1 MSVKLMKVF
10 NLSKKKIIV
19 ISLGLLISVSVIS
32 TVLVIVLKNPKDTV
46 TFVEG
51 SLNKDTTWSGLIH
64 VSGSVFIPINITLTI
79 LPGTTIEFEHYRG
92 YKELATL
99 GLNIVGGTILAIGTP
114 DQQIWFTSDAD
125 DPINGD
131 WAGISCTLSNHSIF
145 RYVII
150 EYSNIGIEQI
160 KSSIE
165 ISHSI
170 IRWVNTEGLYA
181 EESSPL
187 IEYNLIYANAYHD
200 IALEQHN
207 YDVQVRYN
215 IFKGGHYSVH
225 AEATNVTIEGNYFVN
240 YTRSAITGGQ
250 FSNMSIISNKF
261 ENITETPLLY
271 DSTTI
276 IYALNNDFGNASVSI
291 PQLDFPDSKRSDLGY
306 VPGDPEDKYL
316 YVYPAIDET
325 REIIKQL
332 EDEKTIGAALTY
344 VNGSL
349 WRFNLALY
357 EKGTMQSFVEI
368 DPVTGNFTTYGNNDI
383 INPRGLAHDGNFFWV
398 NDFTL
403 RKIFKFTINSSD
415 VIEIIDSF
423 DVPFVSEGGLVSLAC
438 DGTFLYSLSRNGATM
453 FKINMTG
460 TLVSEITFHGSPIH
474 GALVWT
480 GTYFWAYSGIHL
492 TKWYSNW
499 TLAGRIYPAAWGTDA
514 LAWDGT
520 YLWSLTKTCEIW
532 DIGKIFQIEIINDQI
547 IE

>member
-1 MSVKLMKVF
+1 MGVKLMKVF
-10 NLSKKKIIV
+10 NLTKKKIVV
-19 ISLGLLISVSVIS
+19 ISLGILISLSVIS
-32 TVLVIVLKNPKDTV
+32 TVLVIVLKDPKDTV

-125 DPINGD
+125 NPINGD
-131 WAGISCTLSNHSIF
+131 WAGISCTHANDSIF

-150 EYSNIGIEQI
+150 EFSTIGIEQI

-207 YDVQVRYN
+207 YDVNIRNN
-215 IFKGGHYSVH
+215 IFNGGHFSIH
-225 AEATNVTIEGNYFVN
+225 AEATNVTIENNYFVG
-240 YTRSAITGGQ
+240 YSKSAITGGQ
-250 FSNMSIISNKF
+250 YSNISVVSNKF
-261 ENITETPLLY
+261 TNITETAILY
-271 DSTTI
+271 DPTTTVST
-276 IYALNNDFGNASVSI
+276 LNNDFGNASVPI

-306 VPGDPEDKYL
+306 TPGDPEDKYL
-316 YVYPAIDET
+316 YVYPEIDET
-325 REIIKQL
+325 RKIIKRL
-332 EDEKTIGAALTY
+332 ENEKTIGSALTY

-349 WRFNLALY
+349 WRFNLGIY
-357 EKGTMQSFVEI
+357 DKGSLQSLVEI
-368 DPVTGNFTTYGNNDI
+368 DPNTGNFTTYGNNVI
-383 INPRGLAHDGNFFWV
+383 INPRGLAHDGQYFWV

-403 RKIFKFTINSSD
+403 RKIFKFKVNSSD
-415 VIEIIDSF
+415 IIEILDSF
-423 DVPFVSEGGLVSLAC
+423 DVPFSSEGGLVSLAC
-438 DGTFLYSLSRNGATM
+438 DGTFLYSLSRNGASM
-453 FKINMTG
+453 YKIDLNG
-460 TLVSEITFHGSPIH
+460 TLISEIAFQGSPIH
-474 GALVWT
+474 GSIVWT
-480 GTYFWAYSGIHL
+480 GTHFWANSEPYL
-492 TKWYSNW
+492 TRWYSNW
-499 TLAGRIYPAAWGTDA
+499 TLAGKIYPAAWGTDA
-514 LAWDGT
+514 LAWDGS
-520 YLWSLTKTCEIW
+520 YLWSLSKTCEIW
-532 DIGKIFQIEIINDQI
+532 ADGKIFQIEIVDDQI
-547 IE
+547 AL